1 MSSGLREVEMSEITV
16 EKSSFFL
23 NLKYGLT
30 SSQHGVLSIPSRSP
44 TGLLLD
50 MSIYREDSVEDSSD
64 RQIYPNEL

>member
-16 EKSSFFL
+16 EKSFFL

-50 MSIYREDSVEDSSD
+50 MSIYGEDSVEDSSD